1 MTTMKHFSIIFIAAL
16 LLASCNQDSRPDGYG
31 IFYNIEWTVSAD
43 ADGKVTDLE
52 AEEGIILSRGE
63 IVGHIDTTLLILQRD
78 NLTSQIA
85 ALRATMPKEAI
96 QIEAYTSEKDALV
109 KELEKVRSLVASGS
123 LDSKKLEQTEDK
135 ISILESRIEAA
146 RAQLK
151 QQSAS
156 VLAQIEVLVSQKHL
170 IDEQIRRCTIQS
182 PEDGVVVTKYLNE
195 HEYVL
200 IGRPIFKLARTDKL
214 IFKCWLDGATLTK
227 VNLGDSVTVITDG
240 PDGTLVEHQGSVS
253 YISEHS
259 EYAPNHIQTRD
270 NRTRLVYMV
279 KIDVPNDGTLRAG
292 LPAELHI

>member
-1 MTTMKHFSIIFIAAL
+1 MKHFPIFLIVVL
-16 LLASCNQDSRPDGYG
+16 LLASCNQYDQPDGYG
-31 IFYNIEWTVSAD
+31 IFHNLEWTISAD
-43 ADGKVTDLE
+43 ADGKVTDLK
-52 AEEGIILSRGE
+52 AEEGTLLSRGE
-63 IVGHIDTTLLILQRD
+63 VVGHIDTTLLMLQRN
-78 NLTSQIA
+78 NLISQIA

-109 KELEKVRSLVASGS
+109 KELERVRNLVASGS

-156 VLAQIEVLVSQKHL
+156 VLAQIEVLASQKHL
-170 IDEQIRRCTIQS
+170 IDEQIRRCTIYS
-182 PEDGVVVTKYLNE
+182 PEDGIVVTRYLNE

-200 IGRPIFKLARTDKL
+200 IGRPIFKLARTDKML
-214 IFKCWLDGATLTK
+214 FKCWLDGATLTK
-227 VNLGDSVTVITDG
+227 VKLGDNVTVITDG
-240 PDGTLVEHQGSVS
+240 PDGTLVEHQGIVS

-279 KIDVPNDGTLRAG
+279 KIEVPNDGTLRAG
-292 LPAELHI
+292 LPAELHL

>member
-1 MTTMKHFSIIFIAAL
+1 MTTMKHLSIILTATL
-16 LLASCNQDSRPDGYG
+16 LISACNQYKEPDGYG

-43 ADGKVTDLE
+43 ADGKVTDLG
-52 AEEGIILSRGE
+52 AEEGTILRSGE
-63 IVGHIDTTLLILQRD
+63 VVGHIDTTILVLQRN
-78 NLTSQIA
+78 NLISQMA
-85 ALRATMPKEAI
+85 ALRATLPKEAI
-96 QIEAYTSEKDALV
+96 QIEAYISEKEALV
-109 KELEKVRSLVASGS
+109 NELERVRNLVESGS
-123 LDSKKLEQTEDK
+123 LDSKKMEQTQDK

-146 RAQLK
+146 RAQIK

-170 IDEQIRRCTIQS
+170 IDEQIRRSTIYS
-182 PEDGVVVTKYLNE
+182 PENGIVVTKYLNE

-200 IGRPIFKLARTDKL
+200 TGRPIFKLARTDKL

-227 VNLGDSVTVITDG
+227 VNLGDSVTVVVDG
-240 PDGTLVEHQGSVS
+240 PDGTLVEHQGIVS

-259 EYAPNHIQTRD
+259 EYTPNHIQTRD

-292 LPAELHI
+292 LPAELHL

>member
-1 MTTMKHFSIIFIAAL
+1 MKHFPIFLIVVL
-16 LLASCNQDSRPDGYG
+16 LLASCNQYDQPDGYG
-31 IFYNIEWTVSAD
+31 IFHNLEWTISAD
-43 ADGKVTDLE
+43 ADGKVTDLK
-52 AEEGIILSRGE
+52 AEEGTLLSRGE
-63 IVGHIDTTLLILQRD
+63 VVGHIDTTMLMLQRN
-78 NLTSQIA
+78 NLISQMA

-109 KELEKVRSLVASGS
+109 KELERVRNLVASGS
-123 LDSKKLEQTEDK
+123 LDSKKMEQTEDK

-156 VLAQIEVLVSQKHL
+156 VLAQIEVIASQKHL
-170 IDEQIRRCTIQS
+170 IDEQIRRCTIYS
-182 PEDGVVVTKYLNE
+182 PEDGIVVTKYLNE

-200 IGRPIFKLARTDKL
+200 IGRPIFKLARTDKML
-214 IFKCWLDGATLTK
+214 FKCWLDGATLTK
-227 VNLGDSVTVITDG
+227 IKLGDSVTVVTDG
-240 PDGTLVEHQGSVS
+240 PDGTLIKHQGNVS

-279 KIDVPNDGTLRAG
+279 KVDVPNDGTLRAG
-292 LPAELHI
+292 LPAELHL

>member
-1 MTTMKHFSIIFIAAL
+1 M
-16 LLASCNQDSRPDGYG
+16 
-31 IFYNIEWTVSAD
+31 
-43 ADGKVTDLE
+43 
-52 AEEGIILSRGE
+52 
-63 IVGHIDTTLLILQRD
+63 
-78 NLTSQIA
+78 
-85 ALRATMPKEAI
+85 
-96 QIEAYTSEKDALV
+96 
-109 KELEKVRSLVASGS
+109 
-123 LDSKKLEQTEDK
+123 TEDK

-170 IDEQIRRCTIQS
+170 IDEQIRRCTIYS
-182 PEDGVVVTKYLNE
+182 PEDGIVVTKYLNE

-200 IGRPIFKLARTDKL
+200 IGRPIFKLARTDKMVL
-214 IFKCWLDGATLTK
+214 KCWLDGATLTK
-227 VNLGDSVTVITDG
+227 VSLGDSVTVMTDG

>member
-1 MTTMKHFSIIFIAAL
+1 MKHFSILFIVAL
-16 LLASCNQDSRPDGYG
+16 LLVSCKQDNQPDGYG
-31 IFYNIEWTVSAD
+31 LFYNIEWTVSAD
-43 ADGKVTDLE
+43 ADGRVTDLKV
-52 AEEGIILSRGE
+52 EEGTPLSRGE
-63 IVGHIDTTLLILQRD
+63 VVGHIDTTLLVLQRN
-78 NLTSQIA
+78 NLVSQMA

-109 KELEKVRSLVASGS
+109 KELERVRNLVASGS
-123 LDSKKLEQTEDK
+123 LDSKKLEQTQDK
-135 ISILESRIEAA
+135 ISILGSRIEAA

-156 VLAQIEVLVSQKHL
+156 VLAQIEVLVSQKHM
-170 IDEQIRRCTIQS
+170 IDEQIRRCTIHS
-182 PEDGVVVTKYLNE
+182 PEDGIVVTKYLNE

-200 IGRPIFKLARTDKL
+200 IGHPIFKLARTDKMV
-214 IFKCWLDGATLTK
+214 FKCWLDGATLTK

-240 PDGTLVEHQGSVS
+240 PDGTLTEHKGSVI

-279 KIDVPNDGTLRAG
+279 KIEVPNDGTLRAG

>member
-1 MTTMKHFSIIFIAAL
+1 MKHFPIFLIVVL
-16 LLASCNQDSRPDGYG
+16 LLASCNQYDQPDGYG
-31 IFYNIEWTVSAD
+31 IFHNLEWTISAD
-43 ADGKVTDLE
+43 ADGKVTDLK
-52 AEEGIILSRGE
+52 AEEGTLLSRGE
-63 IVGHIDTTLLILQRD
+63 VVGHIDTTLLMLQRN
-78 NLTSQIA
+78 NLISQIA

-109 KELEKVRSLVASGS
+109 KELERVRNLVASGS

-156 VLAQIEVLVSQKHL
+156 VLAQIEVLASQKHL
-170 IDEQIRRCTIQS
+170 IDEQIRRCTIYS
-182 PEDGVVVTKYLNE
+182 PEDGIVVTRYLNE

-200 IGRPIFKLARTDKL
+200 IGRPIFKLARTDKML
-214 IFKCWLDGATLTK
+214 FKCWLDGATLTK
-227 VNLGDSVTVITDG
+227 VKLGDNVTVITDG
-240 PDGTLVEHQGSVS
+240 PDGTLVEHQGTVS

-279 KIDVPNDGTLRAG
+279 KIEVPNDGTLRAG
-292 LPAELHI
+292 LPAELHL

>member
-1 MTTMKHFSIIFIAAL
+1 MLFRS
-16 LLASCNQDSRPDGYG
+16 
-31 IFYNIEWTVSAD
+31 
-43 ADGKVTDLE
+43 
-52 AEEGIILSRGE
+52 
-63 IVGHIDTTLLILQRD
+63 QRD

-123 LDSKKLEQTEDK
+123 LDSKKMEQTEDK

-182 PEDGVVVTKYLNE
+182 PEDGVVATKYLNE

-227 VNLGDSVTVITDG
+227 VNLGDSVTVMTDG

>member
-1 MTTMKHFSIIFIAAL
+1 MKHFSILFIVAL
-16 LLASCNQDSRPDGYG
+16 LLVSCKQDNQPDGYG
-31 IFYNIEWTVSAD
+31 LFYNIEWTVSAD
-43 ADGKVTDLE
+43 ADGRVTDLKV
-52 AEEGIILSRGE
+52 EEGTPLSRGE
-63 IVGHIDTTLLILQRD
+63 VVGHIDTTLLVLQRN
-78 NLTSQIA
+78 NLVSQMA

-109 KELEKVRSLVASGS
+109 KELERVRNLVASGS
-123 LDSKKLEQTEDK
+123 LDSKKLEQTQDK
-135 ISILESRIEAA
+135 ISILGSRIEAA

-156 VLAQIEVLVSQKHL
+156 VLAQIEVLVSQKHM
-170 IDEQIRRCTIQS
+170 IDEQIRRCTIHS
-182 PEDGVVVTKYLNE
+182 PEDGIVVTKYLNE

-200 IGRPIFKLARTDKL
+200 IGRPIFKLARTDKMV
-214 IFKCWLDGATLTK
+214 FKCWLDGATLTK

-240 PDGTLVEHQGSVS
+240 PDGTLTEHKGSVI

-279 KIDVPNDGTLRAG
+279 KIEVPNDGTLRAG

>member
-1 MTTMKHFSIIFIAAL
+1 MKHFSILFIVAL
-16 LLASCNQDSRPDGYG
+16 LLVSCKQDNQPDGYG

-43 ADGKVTDLE
+43 ADGRVTDLKV
-52 AEEGIILSRGE
+52 EEGTPLSRGE
-63 IVGHIDTTLLILQRD
+63 VVGHIDTTLLVLQRN
-78 NLTSQIA
+78 NLVSQMA

-109 KELEKVRSLVASGS
+109 KELERVRNLVASGS
-123 LDSKKLEQTEDK
+123 LDSKKLEQTQDK
-135 ISILESRIEAA
+135 ISILGSRIEAA

-156 VLAQIEVLVSQKHL
+156 VLAQIEVLVSQKHM
-170 IDEQIRRCTIQS
+170 IDEQIRRCTIHS
-182 PEDGVVVTKYLNE
+182 PEDGIVVTKYLNE

-200 IGRPIFKLARTDKL
+200 IGHPIFKLARTDKMV
-214 IFKCWLDGATLTK
+214 FKCWLDGATLTK

-240 PDGTLVEHQGSVS
+240 PDGTLTEHKGSVI

-279 KIDVPNDGTLRAG
+279 KIEVPNDGTLRAG

>member
-1 MTTMKHFSIIFIAAL
+1 MTTMKHFSILFIVAL
-16 LLASCNQDSRPDGYG
+16 LLVSCKQDNQPDGYG
-31 IFYNIEWTVSAD
+31 LFYNIEWTVSAD
-43 ADGKVTDLE
+43 ADGRVTDLKV
-52 AEEGIILSRGE
+52 EEGTPLSRGE
-63 IVGHIDTTLLILQRD
+63 VVGHIDTTLLVLQRN
-78 NLTSQIA
+78 NLVSQMA

-109 KELEKVRSLVASGS
+109 KELERVRNLVASGS
-123 LDSKKLEQTEDK
+123 LDSKKLEQTQDK

-156 VLAQIEVLVSQKHL
+156 VLAQIEVLVSQKHM
-170 IDEQIRRCTIQS
+170 IDEQIRRCTIHS
-182 PEDGVVVTKYLNE
+182 PEDGIVVTKYLNE

-200 IGRPIFKLARTDKL
+200 IGRPIFKLARTDKMV
-214 IFKCWLDGATLTK
+214 FKCWLDGATLTK

-240 PDGTLVEHQGSVS
+240 PDGTLTEHKGSVI

-279 KIDVPNDGTLRAG
+279 KIEVPNDGTLRAG

>member
-1 MTTMKHFSIIFIAAL
+1 MKHFPIFLIVIL
-16 LLASCNQDSRPDGYG
+16 TFASCNQDGQPDGYG
-31 IFYNIEWTVSAD
+31 IFHNLEWTVSAD
-43 ADGKVTDLE
+43 ADGKVTDLK
-52 AEEGIILSRGE
+52 AEEGTLLSRGE
-63 IVGHIDTTLLILQRD
+63 VVGHIDTTLLVLQRN
-78 NLTSQIA
+78 NLISQMA

-109 KELEKVRSLVASGS
+109 KELDRVRNLVASGS

-135 ISILESRIEAA
+135 VSILESRIEAA

-156 VLAQIEVLVSQKHL
+156 VLAQIEVLASQKHL
-170 IDEQIRRCTIQS
+170 IDEQIRRCTIYS
-182 PEDGVVVTKYLNE
+182 PEDGIVVTKYLNE

-200 IGRPIFKLARTDKL
+200 IGRPIFKLARTDKML
-214 IFKCWLDGATLTK
+214 FKCWLDGATLTK
-227 VNLGDSVTVITDG
+227 VKLGDSVTVVTDG

-279 KIDVPNDGTLRAG
+279 KVEVPNDGTLRAG
-292 LPAELHI
+292 LPAELHL

>member
-1 MTTMKHFSIIFIAAL
+1 MKQFPILLIVAL
-16 LLASCNQDSRPDGYG
+16 LLSSCNQYDQPDGYG
-31 IFYNIEWTVSAD
+31 IFHNLEWTISAD
-43 ADGKVTDLE
+43 ADGKVTDLN
-52 AEEGIILSRGE
+52 AEEGTLLSRGE
-63 IVGHIDTTLLILQRD
+63 VIGHIDTTLLMLQRN
-78 NLTSQIA
+78 NLISQIA

-109 KELEKVRSLVASGS
+109 KELERVRNLVASGS

-156 VLAQIEVLVSQKHL
+156 VLAQIEVLASQKHL
-170 IDEQIRRCTIQS
+170 IDEQIRRCTIYS
-182 PEDGVVVTKYLNE
+182 PEDGIVVTRYLNE

-200 IGRPIFKLARTDKL
+200 IGRPIFKLARTDKML
-214 IFKCWLDGATLTK
+214 FKCWLDGATLTK
-227 VNLGDSVTVITDG
+227 VKLGDSVTVVTDG
-240 PDGTLVEHQGSVS
+240 PDGTLVEHQGIVS

-279 KIDVPNDGTLRAG
+279 KIEVPNDGTLRAG
-292 LPAELHI
+292 LPAELHL

>member
-1 MTTMKHFSIIFIAAL
+1 MKHFPIFLIVVL
-16 LLASCNQDSRPDGYG
+16 LLAYCNQYDQPDGYG
-31 IFYNIEWTVSAD
+31 IFHNLEWTISAD
-43 ADGKVTDLE
+43 ADGKVTDLK
-52 AEEGIILSRGE
+52 AEEGTLLSRGE
-63 IVGHIDTTLLILQRD
+63 VVGHIDTTMLMLQRN
-78 NLTSQIA
+78 NLISQMA

-109 KELEKVRSLVASGS
+109 KELERVRNLVASGS
-123 LDSKKLEQTEDK
+123 LDSKKMEQTEDK

-156 VLAQIEVLVSQKHL
+156 VLAQIEVLASQKHL
-170 IDEQIRRCTIQS
+170 IDEQIRRCTIYS
-182 PEDGVVVTKYLNE
+182 PEDGIVVTKYLNE

-200 IGRPIFKLARTDKL
+200 IGRPIFKLARTDKML
-214 IFKCWLDGATLTK
+214 FKCWLDGATLTK
-227 VNLGDSVTVITDG
+227 IKLGDSVTVVTDG
-240 PDGTLVEHQGSVS
+240 PDGTLIKHQGNVS

-279 KIDVPNDGTLRAG
+279 KVDVPNDGTLRAG
-292 LPAELHI
+292 LPAELHL

>member
-1 MTTMKHFSIIFIAAL
+1 MKHFPIFLIVVL
-16 LLASCNQDSRPDGYG
+16 LLASCNQYDQPDGYG
-31 IFYNIEWTVSAD
+31 MFHNLEWTISAD
-43 ADGKVTDLE
+43 ADGKVTDLK
-52 AEEGIILSRGE
+52 AEEGTLLSRGE
-63 IVGHIDTTLLILQRD
+63 VVGHIDTTMLMLQRN
-78 NLTSQIA
+78 NLISQMA

-109 KELEKVRSLVASGS
+109 KELERVRNLVASGS
-123 LDSKKLEQTEDK
+123 LDSKKMEQTEDK

-156 VLAQIEVLVSQKHL
+156 VLAQIEVLASQKHL
-170 IDEQIRRCTIQS
+170 IDEQIRRCTIYS
-182 PEDGVVVTKYLNE
+182 PEDGIVVTKYLNE

-200 IGRPIFKLARTDKL
+200 IGRPIFKLARTDKML
-214 IFKCWLDGATLTK
+214 FKCWLDGATLTK
-227 VNLGDSVTVITDG
+227 IKLGDSVTVVTDG
-240 PDGTLVEHQGSVS
+240 PDGTLIKHQGNVS

-279 KIDVPNDGTLRAG
+279 KVDVPNDGTLRAG
-292 LPAELHI
+292 LPAELHL

>member
-1 MTTMKHFSIIFIAAL
+1 MKHLSILFIAVL
-16 LLASCNQDSRPDGYG
+16 MLASCTQDNQPDGYG
-31 IFYNIEWTVSAD
+31 NFYNIEWTVSAD
-43 ADGKVTDLE
+43 ADGKITDLKV
-52 AEEGIILSRGE
+52 EEGSLLSRGE
-63 IVGHIDTTLLILQRD
+63 VVGHIDTTLLVLQHN
-78 NLTSQIA
+78 NLISQIA
-85 ALRATMPKEAI
+85 AIRATMPKEAI
-96 QIEAYTSEKDALV
+96 QIEAYTSERDALI
-109 KELEKVRSLVASGS
+109 KELERVRNLVASGS

-156 VLAQIEVLVSQKHL
+156 VLAQIEALNSQKHL
-170 IDEQIRRCTIQS
+170 IEEQIKRCTIYS
-182 PEDGVVVTKYLNE
+182 PEDGIVVTKYLNE

-200 IGRPIFKLARTDKL
+200 TGRPIFKLARTDKM

-227 VNLGDSVTVITDG
+227 VKVGDNVTIITDG
-240 PDGTLVEHQGSVS
+240 PDGTLVEHQGIVS
-253 YISEHS
+253 YISQHS

-279 KIDVPNDGTLRAG
+279 KIDVANDGTLRAG

>member
-1 MTTMKHFSIIFIAAL
+1 MKHFSILFIVAL
-16 LLASCNQDSRPDGYG
+16 LLVSCKQDNQPDGYG

-43 ADGKVTDLE
+43 ADGRVTDLKV
-52 AEEGIILSRGE
+52 EEGTPLSRGE
-63 IVGHIDTTLLILQRD
+63 VVGHIDTTLLVLQRN
-78 NLTSQIA
+78 NLVSQMA

-109 KELEKVRSLVASGS
+109 KELERVRNLVASGS
-123 LDSKKLEQTEDK
+123 LDSKKLEQTQDK
-135 ISILESRIEAA
+135 ISILGSRIEAA

-156 VLAQIEVLVSQKHL
+156 VLAQIEVLVSQKHM
-170 IDEQIRRCTIQS
+170 IDEQIRRCTIHS
-182 PEDGVVVTKYLNE
+182 PEDGIVVTKYLNE

-200 IGRPIFKLARTDKL
+200 IGRPIFKLARTDKMV
-214 IFKCWLDGATLTK
+214 FKCWLDGATLTK

-240 PDGTLVEHQGSVS
+240 PDGTLTEHKGSVI

-279 KIDVPNDGTLRAG
+279 KIEVPNDGTLRAG